1 MKASIKRTLAV
12 AGVSATI
19 GIAGISGL
27 GVASA
32 ATDQS
37 ASGGASSLITKLAEK
52 FNLKKEDVQAVFD
65 EDRAA
70 REAER
75 QQKLEERLGQAV
87 TGGKITEAQKAKII
101 AKLAELKAQH
111 QANRDAMEDK
121 TAAERRTSMQQ
132 EREGLRQWAKDN
144 GIALK
149 YLRVSMGHH
158 GPKEPGKDEVPA
170 EITN

>member
-1 MKASIKRTLAV
+1 MRASIKRTLAV

-32 ATDQS
+32 ATTQP

-70 REAER
+70 H
-75 QQKLEERLGQAV
+75 QQKLEERLSQAV
-87 TGGKITEAQKAKII
+87 ESGKITEAQKAKII
-101 AKLAELKAQH
+101 AKLAELKAKH
-111 QANRDAMEDK
+111 EANRDAMKDK
-121 TAAERRTSMQQ
+121 AAEERRAAMQQ
-132 EREGLRQWAKDN
+132 EREDLQQWAKDN
-144 GIALK
+144 GIALN
-149 YLRVSMGHH
+149 YLRFGMGHH
-158 GPKEPGKDEVPA
+158 HGPGGGPEIGEIPA
-170 EITN
+170 PTTNEQ